1 MDRGKRLDG
10 GAAMKKKPMNLW
22 TILVGAILGWLLVTL
37 AAAVLVVAWRIATMA
52 ATTLADLVIP

>member
-1 MDRGKRLDG
+1 
-10 GAAMKKKPMNLW
+10 MKKKPMNLW